1 MLRAGRVAI
10 PTRRLRLSLM
20 IAALLAATTLSV
32 ATAATI
38 RVTTV
43 VDELDAIPNG
53 TCSLREAVKTVNGG
67 WALGYGGCSVEGP
80 DALGT
85 NDTIIVPIGTY
96 TLTRHPPFGLI
107 WSIGY
112 EGGPLFIGRPLR
124 IVGAGAGAT
133 IIDGGGG
140 GGVLGERML
149 IMDILTTSVRLENLT
164 LQNGR
169 GALKVERSSLT
180 LTDVEV
186 RNNRAVEG
194 GGLHIW
200 SSNVLVRRS
209 TIADNEA
216 TGRGGG
222 IFNEGRL
229 TIIDSTISGNR
240 SVQGTGGGIHSDAAG
255 YDMRFDASPTLI
267 VINSTVSGN
276 TALGAGGGIW
286 HRGPMRLDSA
296 TITANS
302 SGLHQTRLR
311 PDQDEELTLDREGA
325 QIVNTLLAG
334 NAGNADCIRTLTS
347 YAYNL
352 VGNVDGCRVRFP
364 SPSDQ
369 FGTAA
374 APVSPLLGPLLSNG
388 GATQT
393 HALLPGSPAIDR
405 GAFSLDAACRST
417 DQRGAPRPT
426 DGIGNAIVRCDVG
439 AYEAPTVPTTADLRV
454 TLTQTPNS
462 VFPHGAMT
470 TTIAIVNHGPARA
483 LATTYALT
491 LPNGSPLP
499 ATLPAGCEVAGPRAY
514 RCGIGDIPIGGTRTI
529 TTIVQAPPVVGNATT
544 GVRVESERDDPLGGN
559 TASATTRVVAPPDDI
574 HVTVLASEDPV
585 GTLSLFTYRVVVQN
599 RSTTTTA
606 TNVSARHVL
615 SPGTT
620 AIACFPYPCDI
631 FPTEVLVG
639 PHPPIGP
646 GESITH
652 NVNVIAPAAAG
663 TITNTVTLTSTPF
676 APSTGST
683 SGTVLPPAAD
693 LGIDL
698 VASAEAVAP
707 GATFQYA
714 LSATNLG
721 PSRTDATFT
730 LVIPEGAAF
739 GALVGTKDCSQS
751 DDLTLTCAFYDQLW
765 PGSGALARVDV
776 TAPTQAGTATAT
788 ATIAGPLPDG
798 QPNNDSASVSVMVGQ
813 APDLAS
819 RADVMLAL
827 VAPDLVLPGGHITYS
842 VNVTNLG
849 PAEAED
855 VVVEIDLPVGV
866 AVQAASSGCA
876 SPDGTLVCYLYQL
889 PFGDDHTFE
898 VTVLAPDALGPVT
911 STARVTTA
919 TDDPVA
925 ANDAASVVTEVV
937 AELPTPAEFAV
948 LVEAGPRTLGAVTVD
963 AGAAPVPALQ
973 ASLRTE
979 ATPLDLL
986 GVHLGVERS
995 AGSSGGTLRV
1005 YRDVDADAVVGPD
1018 DVLLATRTF
1027 DAAEVD
1033 LLIELDAPLA
1043 LSAGADGVVLVTL
1056 EGAPGTSPLAAPLT
1070 SPLAAPLAAAGLLA
1084 LVGLR
1089 RPRLRWLAAALL
1101 LALTLPSCRTTP
1113 PAPIDTTTA
1122 TLRVHLVG
1130 AAFDTEGARLVGA
1143 PVLGPTITV
1152 RE

>member
-1 MLRAGRVAI
+1 MPRAGRLAI
-10 PTRRLRLSLM
+10 PTRRQRSSLM
-20 IAALLAATTLSV
+20 IAVLLAANALS
-32 ATAATI
+32 AAAAATI
-38 RVTTV
+38 RVTTTA
-43 VDELDAIPNG
+43 DELDAIPNA
-53 TCSLREAVKTVNGG
+53 TCSLREAVKTVSGG
-67 WALGYGGCSVEGP
+67 WLLGYGGCSVEGP

-85 NDTIIVPIGTY
+85 NDTIVVPAGTY
-96 TLTRHPPFGLI
+96 TLLRFPMSGSGGL
-107 WSIGY
+107 IGY
-112 EGGPLFIGRPLR
+112 EGGPLYVRRPLR
-124 IVGAGAGAT
+124 LVGAGAGVT
-133 IIDGGGG
+133 IIDGGAAFGSG
-140 GGVLGERML
+140 ML
-149 IMDILTTSVRLENLT
+149 IMEIALASVRLEGLT

-169 GALKVERSSLT
+169 GALKVEAANLT

-186 RNNRAVEG
+186 RNNRALQG
-194 GGLHIW
+194 GGIDIW
-200 SSNVLVRRS
+200 KSNVVVRRS

-216 TGRGGG
+216 IERGGG
-222 IFNEGRL
+222 IFNDGRL

-240 SVQGTGGGIHSDAAG
+240 ALQGTGGGVHSDASA
-255 YDMRFDASPTLI
+255 YDMRFDASPTMVL
-267 VINSTVSGN
+267 INSTVSGN
-276 TALGAGGGIW
+276 TASGAGGGIW

-302 SGLHQTRLR
+302 SGLHQTRLDTR
-311 PDQDEELTLDREGA
+311 PDEEEALDREGA

-334 NAGNADCIRTLTS
+334 NAGNADCSGTLTS

-369 FGTAA
+369 LGTAA
-374 APVSPLLGPLLSNG
+374 APIAPRLGPLLSNG
-388 GATQT
+388 GATRT

-405 GAFSLDAACRST
+405 GAFSLDEACRST
-417 DQRGAPRPT
+417 DQRGATRPT

-439 AYEAPTVPTTADLRV
+439 AYEAPTVPATADLRV
-454 TLTQTPNS
+454 TLAQTPNS
-462 VFPHGAMT
+462 VVPHGAMA
-470 TTIAIVNHGPARA
+470 TTIDIVNHGPARA
-483 LATTYALT
+483 LAANYALT
-491 LPNGSPLP
+491 LPDGSSLP
-499 ATLPAGCEVAGPRAY
+499 DVLPAGCEVAGPRAY

-529 TTIVQAPPVVGNATT
+529 TTIVQAPPFVGNATT
-544 GVRVESERDDPLGGN
+544 GVRVESARDDPHGGN
-559 TASATTRVVAPPDDI
+559 VASATTRVVAPPDDI

-599 RSTTTTA
+599 LSATTTA
-606 TNVSARHVL
+606 TGVSARHVL

-639 PHPPIGP
+639 PHPPIAP

-663 TITNTVTLTSTPF
+663 AISNTVTLTSTPF

-693 LGIDL
+693 LAIDL
-698 VASAEAVAP
+698 AASAEAVAP
-707 GATFQYA
+707 GSTFQVA
-714 LSATNLG
+714 LTATNLG

-739 GALVGTKDCSQS
+739 GALAGTRDCSHG
-751 DDLTLTCAFYDQLW
+751 DDQTLTCAFYDQLW
-765 PGSGALARVDV
+765 PGHGALARVDV
-776 TAPTQAGTATAT
+776 TAPAQGGMAAAS
-788 ATIAGPLPDG
+788 ATIAGPLPDP
-798 QPNNDSASVSVMVGQ
+798 QASNDSASVSVMVGQ
-813 APDLAS
+813 APDLTP

-827 VAPDLVLPGGHITYS
+827 VAPDVVLPGGHITYG

-849 PAEAED
+849 PAGAEL
-855 VVVEIDLPVGV
+855 VVVEFDIPVGI
-866 AVQAASSGCA
+866 AVQAASPGCA
-876 SPDGTLVCYLYQL
+876 SPDGTLVCRLHQL
-889 PFGDDHTFE
+889 PFGDDHTFD

-911 STARVTTA
+911 STASVTTA

-925 ANDAASVVTEVV
+925 TNDAASVVTEVV
-937 AELPTPAEFAV
+937 AELPTPAEIAV

-973 ASLRTE
+973 ASLRSE
-979 ATPLDLL
+979 ATPLEVLA
-986 GVHLGVERS
+986 VHLGVQRS
-995 AGSSGGTLRV
+995 AGSGAGTLRV
-1005 YRDVDADAVVGPD
+1005 YRDVDADAAVGPD

-1027 DAAEVD
+1027 DAADVD
-1033 LLIELDAPLA
+1033 LLIELEAPLA

-1056 EGAPGTSPLAAPLT
+1056 ETAPATSPLAAPLT
-1070 SPLAAPLAAAGLLA
+1070 SLLAAPFAAAGLLA

-1089 RPRLRWLAAALL
+1089 RPRRRWLAASLL
-1101 LALTLPSCRTTP
+1101 LALTLQSCGRTP

-1122 TLRVHLVG
+1122 TVRVHLVD
-1130 AAFDTEGARLVGA
+1130 AAFDTEGARLVGG
-1143 PVLGPTITV
+1143 PVLGRNITV